1 MYLKNITLLVIISL
15 ICSFSI
21 RIFGTIFPQIFQN
34 IFVVKLTILTNVF
47 FIISNILFWIV
58 FYYEYA
64 ITKKSI
70 LKTACLI
77 AIIGSFAVS
86 ILYLKKIPFAFDMK
100 VQLPLILMNPY
111 FDALLPFVGSV
122 FHLIFFIIFGM
133 SIAYEEKRVLGRS
146 ILSIIVG
153 TCIFIFLH
161 SIVLFNFIASNRFEW
176 LEHMPRAIALGTVPL
191 IFVAALLILI
201 FYFRF
206 YRFLSPTHRA
216 AGGDLRL

>member
-1 MYLKNITLLVIISL
+1 MYLKNITLLLIISL
-15 ICSFSI
+15 IGSFSI

-34 IFVVKLTILTNVF
+34 IVVVKLVILANIF
-47 FIISNILFWIV
+47 FTISNILFWIV

-64 ITKKSI
+64 ITKKST
-70 LKTACLI
+70 LKTACLL

-111 FDALLPFVGSV
+111 VDALLPFVGSV
-122 FHLIFFIIFGM
+122 FHLIFFIILKG
-133 SIAYEEKRVLGRS
+133 SITYEEKRVLGRS

-153 TCIFIFLH
+153 TCIFICLH
-161 SIVLFNFIASNRFEW
+161 SVVLFNFIASNRFEW
-176 LEHMPRAIALGTVPL
+176 LNHMPRAIALGTVPL
-191 IFVAALLILI
+191 IFVAASLILI
-201 FYFRF
+201 FYYRF
-206 YRFLSPTHRA
+206 YRFLSPTYRV